1 MNFSSASTELHHA
14 QKLKGQMIRLID
26 HLRADAGKVTDP
38 KAKLVFNT
46 SAEVLAGLVKGF
58 DNLEHTTEELWKN

>member
-1 MNFSSASTELHHA
+1 
-14 QKLKGQMIRLID
+14 MIRLIN

-38 KAKLVFNT
+38 KAQAVFNT